1 MTFCGAARYDAHM
14 RLRLLPIL
22 LLALPAAACGA
33 GNAPSPTADQYRN
46 LPADYVVLGVKHYL
60 TEDGVRRGTL
70 NSDTAFFYV
79 DSARVD
85 LRKVHLLLYNA
96 NGQDAADLVSRTGE
110 LNQRTNAMVARGNV
124 VLIAR
129 SNGDRIETQELHYDP
144 NSHRI
149 WSTVQTTRIQNGN
162 RVTGDGFTADD
173 QMRNVEVT
181 RPRGRVEGLKVTF

>member
-1 MTFCGAARYDAHM
+1 MAATG
-14 RLRLLPIL
+14 
-22 LLALPAAACGA
+22 CGA
-33 GNAPSPTADQYRN
+33 GNAPSPTADQYRD

-96 NGQDAADLVSRTGE
+96 NGQEAADLTSKTGE
-110 LNQRTNAMVARGNV
+110 MNQRTNAMVARGNV
-124 VLIAR
+124 VLVAR
-129 SNGDRIETQELHYDP
+129 TTNDRIETQELHYDP
-144 NSHRI
+144 NAHRI